1 MVLVFSVCF
10 YNDSWMLSGILSNVD
25 LFALRLYN
33 GISFVFRVRRSAV
46 MSENTYFA
54 FLIFLFGLELQA
66 LMLAFKCLY
75 RAPHGTVA
83 FVKLHHSSLSLDWH
97 IKHKHDS
104 FLSRK
109 RKEKKSSHILFL
121 FRERKYHRKLTF
133 TWGKRRQKYWLFPK
147 NQTSRCCMYMYMDA
161 LSLFLSIC
169 MRAQVLFMFRGR

>member
-1 MVLVFSVCF
+1 
-10 YNDSWMLSGILSNVD
+10 MLSGILSNVD

-83 FVKLHHSSLSLDWH
+83 FVKLHHSSLSLD
-97 IKHKHDS
+97 
-104 FLSRK
+104 
-109 RKEKKSSHILFL
+109 
-121 FRERKYHRKLTF
+121 
-133 TWGKRRQKYWLFPK
+133 
-147 NQTSRCCMYMYMDA
+147 
-161 LSLFLSIC
+161 
-169 MRAQVLFMFRGR
+169 